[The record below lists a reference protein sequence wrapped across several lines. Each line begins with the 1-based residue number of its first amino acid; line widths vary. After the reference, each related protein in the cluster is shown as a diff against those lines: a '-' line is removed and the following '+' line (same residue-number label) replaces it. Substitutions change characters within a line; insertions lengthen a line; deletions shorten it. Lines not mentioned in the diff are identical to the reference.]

1 MSTTAIEGTY
11 QGEGSAEAVTPK
23 PVDRAERIGTVDIVR
38 GVAILGILL
47 MNIPSFSGHFAMM
60 LDAMTRPA
68 KDADHITVMVIFSFF
83 EGTMRGLF
91 SMLFGAGMLLFLMN
105 KKDKP
110 GGATVTEYYFRRL
123 VWLVG
128 FGLLHAYVFQWSGEI
143 LFFYGLMG
151 MILFPFRN
159 ASPKWLWALGLLMIL
174 INFYKGYNASYEQ
187 RQIRVNYNAAMAAK
201 KEQKPLTPEQEEA
214 LGAWPEMEKNFKV
227 DSARMN
233 DHIARMRGSYAD
245 VFDIVY
251 RNSAGGE
258 VNYTYHGLWDIL
270 CMMFIGMALLKM
282 GFFSNQ
288 WQTSSYAMTL
298 LLGYGLGI
306 PLGYQYFHGFEMV
319 INDVGRYFDNYTV
332 PHQYIYDIRRV
343 LLCMGHVSL
352 LMLVYRAGWLK
363 WLMKA
368 LGSVGQM
375 AFTNYFMQSVFCTF
389 IFFGYG
395 LGYYHT
401 MRFHQI
407 YYVVLG
413 IWVFQLIVSPIWLK
427 YFRFGPFE
435 WLWRS
440 LTYWK
445 KQPMKL

>member
-1 MSTTAIEGTY
+1 
-11 QGEGSAEAVTPK
+11 
-23 PVDRAERIGTVDIVR
+23 
-38 GVAILGILL
+38 
-47 MNIPSFSGHFAMM
+47 
-60 LDAMTRPA
+60 
-68 KDADHITVMVIFSFF
+68 
-83 EGTMRGLF
+83 
-91 SMLFGAGMLLFLMN
+91 
-105 KKDKP
+105 
-110 GGATVTEYYFRRL
+110 
-123 VWLVG
+123 
-128 FGLLHAYVFQWSGEI
+128 
-143 LFFYGLMG
+143 
-151 MILFPFRN
+151 
-159 ASPKWLWALGLLMIL
+159 
-174 INFYKGYNASYEQ
+174 
-187 RQIRVNYNAAMAAK
+187 
-201 KEQKPLTPEQEEA
+201 
-214 LGAWPEMEKNFKV
+214 MEKNFKV

-306 PLGYQYFHGFEMV
+306 PLGYQYFHGFEMM
-319 INDVGRYFDNYTV
+319 INNIGRYLDNYTV